1 MRRQD
6 GGAFHCSAFLMQKKL
21 RAVTE
26 LPQSKQGEQQKWKQS
41 PLIVKVQ
48 PQIVEPGKR
57 GKSWVSR
64 FPPRGTTAT
73 GHPGRTAMISGQ
85 DSNAPYSLMLQPEE
99 QGQAAASR

>member
-6 GGAFHCSAFLMQKKL
+6 GGAFPLLGLFVQKKL

-48 PQIVEPGKR
+48 PQIVEPGKGQVLGEPVPTQ
-57 GKSWVSR
+57 GKTK
-64 FPPRGTTAT
+64 PPAI
-73 GHPGRTAMISGQ
+73 PEKDSQISGR
-85 DSNAPYSLMLQPEE
+85 DNPVS
-99 QGQAAASR
+99 